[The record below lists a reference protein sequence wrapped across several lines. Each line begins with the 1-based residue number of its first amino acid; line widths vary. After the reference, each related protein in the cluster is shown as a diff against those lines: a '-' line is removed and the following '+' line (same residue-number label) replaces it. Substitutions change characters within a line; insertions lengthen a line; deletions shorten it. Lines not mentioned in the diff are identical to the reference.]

1 MVWRIEWVP
10 LVMNIGITGFYVWQT
25 LNGEEATG
33 RVLYWAGATLVTTGL
48 LFMRG

>member
-1 MVWRIEWVP
+1 MSWRIEWLP
-10 LVMNIGITGFYVWQT
+10 LAMNLAITGFYVWQA

-33 RVLYWAGATLVTTGL
+33 RVLYWSGAVLVTTGL